1 MTILDILLAV
11 PLCWLIFLG
20 WKRGLVREVA
30 TLVGVLL
37 GLWGAMHLSQQVAPM
52 LGIDGESAVLVA
64 FIVIFLVALVIAYLL
79 GKAVEGLMRAA
90 KLSVV
95 NRLLGAL
102 LGAAKALVVLATL
115 LNFVVMLDSK
125 EMIIKPEVKQKSV
138 LYGPVFKTG
147 NRLTVQLKDYI
158 ATHKDEWKEALQ

>member
-1 MTILDILLAV
+1 MTLLDILIAV

-20 WKRGLVREVA
+20 WKRGLVREVTTLA
-30 TLVGVLL
+30 GVLVG
-37 GLWGAMHLSQQVAPM
+37 LWASIHLAKQVAPK

-64 FIVIFLVALVIAYLL
+64 FIVVFLVALVATYLL
-79 GKAVEGLMRAA
+79 GKAVEGLMHAV

-102 LGAAKALVVLATL
+102 IGAAKALIIIATL
-115 LNFVVMLDSK
+115 LNFIVMIDSN
-125 EMIIKPEVKQKSV
+125 EMLLKHDVKTKSV

-147 NRLTVQLKDYI
+147 NKLTAQLKEYI
-158 ATHKDEWKEALQ
+158 VNHKDEWKEALQ